1 MEKNTTMPHQRQ
13 TSRHST
19 ISALQT
25 FRLGQ
30 RLARRLRGGEVIAL
44 IGELGAGKTTLV
56 KGLAAG
62 LGIRRPIRSPTFLL
76 LRAYPVRGHKKILQL
91 VHVDAYRLKH
101 PIELLDVG
109 FNDYLAQPDTV
120 TIIEWADKIPR
131 LLPRQR
137 VAVRLKMGRKPNVR
151 TIWQSLLRE

>member
-1 MEKNTTMPHQRQ
+1 MARKIQRVTTNSTAQ
-13 TSRHST
+13 TM
-19 ISALQT
+19 A
-25 FRLGQ
+25 FGQ
-30 RLARRLRGGEVIAL
+30 RLARRLKGGEVIAL
-44 IGELGAGKTTLV
+44 MGELGAGKTTLV

-62 LGIRRPIRSPTFLL
+62 LGIRQPVRSPTFLL

-101 PIELLDVG
+101 PTELLAIG
-109 FNDYLAQPDTV
+109 LNDYLAKPDTV

-137 VAVRLKMGRKPNVR
+137 VAVRLKMGQKPNVR
-151 TIWQSLLRE
+151 TIWQSLRRE